1 MRSPKLK
8 PLGIATAASR
18 KMHGTLRL
26 FDLNLPLTGSAGVE
40 CRSDGGSGTHTVLVT
55 FNNNVLNGNATVTNG
70 NGSVSG
76 APTFARNEMKIN
88 LTGVT
93 NGQPVV
99 VMLSGVHDAY
109 AQSAAPASITMKV
122 LLGDTT
128 GNGIVNASDIIQ
140 TKGLTGSSITDANFR
155 SDVTADGAIN
165 SSDVIAVKSRSGS
178 AIP

>member
-1 MRSPKLK
+1 M
-8 PLGIATAASR
+8 LGRAHICAQRDEDQSDWSNERT
-18 KMHGTLRL
+18 
-26 FDLNLPLTGSAGVE
+26 TG
-40 CRSDGGSGTHTVLVT
+40 CCD
-55 FNNNVLNGNATVTNG
+55 
-70 NGSVSG
+70 
-76 APTFARNEMKIN
+76 AR
-88 LTGVT
+88 
-93 NGQPVV
+93 
-99 VMLSGVHDAY
+99 GVHDAY

-140 TKGLTGSSITDANFR
+140 TKGLTGSSITEANFR